1 MPIRAPSR
9 HELASEV
16 APERAVEDS
25 RYPDQT
31 PSDMATPD
39 RRSILDVMDRTIAST
54 LPILTTVV
62 SFEYTIPMAAN
73 ADNTEL
79 RITGSETADDTV
91 PVDVLVRV
99 LEGLQQ
105 TALIIAATINQRT
118 VERRF
123 RPSEQ
128 LRQRCRLRC
137 GPLTHSNSV
146 AVRIGFDPGEPVLFP
161 DPPDERLM
169 GRLLRFAG
177 ALARNDTESLNK
189 IIPDARLR
197 ALAFRKAL
205 NYLPQVGQ
213 RWGLE
218 LWNGGATP
226 IRLGL
231 EARHSIDEWFRESAE
246 EEMVVTGQLVRIDF
260 ETNKVVVRHPTTRNL
275 LHCNYEIDA
284 EDGLLENRREW
295 VQVHGRF
302 ELDRQMNPAKAIL
315 VTRIEPLDLSRLT
328 IDRVRDGSQTLRI
341 DPPLELQPRLDDES
355 KQLLVVEDGDIDLLA
370 FAATREELEAEVV
383 AHILL
388 LWNEYANEDR
398 DELTPAAQKLRE
410 RLRRRIQGAVHAAT

>member
-1 MPIRAPSR
+1 MNENS
-9 HELASEV
+9 
-16 APERAVEDS
+16 DS
-25 RYPDQT
+25 
-31 PSDMATPD
+31 
-39 RRSILDVMDRTIAST
+39 
-54 LPILTTVV
+54 
-62 SFEYTIPMAAN
+62 
-73 ADNTEL
+73 TEL

-118 VERRF
+118 VEQRF

-128 LRQRCRLRC
+128 LRQQCELRC

-197 ALAFRKAL
+197 TLAFRKAL

-213 RWGLE
+213 RWNLE
-218 LWNGGATP
+218 LWNDGVSP

-231 EARHSIDEWFRESAE
+231 AARQAIDEWFRESAE
-246 EEMVVTGQLVRIDF
+246 EEMIVTGQLVRIDF
-260 ETNKVVVRHPTTRNL
+260 ETNKVVVRHPLTKKVLR
-275 LHCNYEIDA
+275 CNYEIGS
-284 EDGLLENRREW
+284 EDGLLENRRDW
-295 VQVHGRF
+295 VQIHGRF
-302 ELDRQMNPAKAIL
+302 ELDRQKNPAKAIH
-315 VTRIEPLDLSRLT
+315 VTRIEPLDLSPLT
-328 IDRVRDGSQTLRI
+328 IDQVRNGSQTLRI
-341 DPPLELQPRLDDES
+341 EPPLELKPRLDEES
-355 KQLLVVEDGDIDLLA
+355 KRLLVVEDEEFDLLA
-370 FAATREELEAEVV
+370 FAATREELEAEVLS
-383 AHILL
+383 HILL
-388 LWNEYANEDR
+388 LWNEYANEELDK
-398 DELTPAAQKLRE
+398 LTPVAQKLRE
-410 RLRRRIQGAVHAAT
+410 RLRRRIQDAAHATR